1 MIRSPAGT
9 CALSPASVRIDAA
22 KHTTERSVHGCAC
35 SVAKDVA
42 LTIAHN
48 ERGGEV
54 KVSDTALAEPSKAEV
69 ARQARMKR
77 EG

>member
-1 MIRSPAGT
+1 
-9 CALSPASVRIDAA
+9 VR
-22 KHTTERSVHGCAC
+22 GCAC
-35 SVAKDVA
+35 SVAKDGA
-42 LTIAHN
+42 LTIAHY

>member
-1 MIRSPAGT
+1 
-9 CALSPASVRIDAA
+9 
-22 KHTTERSVHGCAC
+22 VHGCAC

-42 LTIAHN
+42 LTIAHY